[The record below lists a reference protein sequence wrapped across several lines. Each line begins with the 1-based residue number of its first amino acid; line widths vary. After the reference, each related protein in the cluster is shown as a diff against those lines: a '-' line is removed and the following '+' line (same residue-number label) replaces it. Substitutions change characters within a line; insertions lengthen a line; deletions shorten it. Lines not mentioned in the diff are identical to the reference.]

1 MIAIFAPNSHGLFRS
16 DLKREKTLSDQ
27 WKEPVRLKEDGL
39 LITIETPAQ
48 ARTWLRH
55 ARNSGSAWREALDKC
70 SAAADGRLS
79 SAEARRALLTAA
91 H

>member
-1 MIAIFAPNSHGLFRS
+1 MT
-16 DLKREKTLSDQ
+16 EQ
-27 WKEPVRLKEDGL
+27 WKEPVQLKEDGL

-55 ARNSGSAWREALDKC
+55 ARKSGPAWREALDKC

-79 SAEARRALLTAA
+79 SAEARRALLTAT

>member
-1 MIAIFAPNSHGLFRS
+1 L
-16 DLKREKTLSDQ
+16 TDQ

-55 ARNSGSAWREALDKC
+55 SRKSGPAWSEAFEIC
-70 SAAADGRLS
+70 CAAADGRLS
-79 SAEARRALLTAA
+79 SAEARRALLMAA